1 MTEQYISEKI
11 SDTITSSIIKKTN
24 IIERLNNIKGLLQIS
39 TGVLIITAAITIINY
54 YHIKQIEPKNDRQ
67 IELLKN
73 INDNSATYFKLYQE
87 LRTKID
93 TLLEITIEL
102 QSKNNNILSEKYKKK
117 YISTLTSMS
126 DFEKYSNPITIQ
138 NKDMCNNVDN
148 EFNELLREYYNV
160 SPCNNVKKA
169 TSTGFFSWK

>member
-11 SDTITSSIIKKTN
+11 SDTITSSIIKKIN

-93 TLLEITIEL
+93 TLLEITI
-102 QSKNNNILSEKYKKK
+102 
-117 YISTLTSMS
+117 
-126 DFEKYSNPITIQ
+126 
-138 NKDMCNNVDN
+138 
-148 EFNELLREYYNV
+148 
-160 SPCNNVKKA
+160 
-169 TSTGFFSWK
+169 